1 MDVLRLGVKSELQL
15 PAYTTATAM
24 PDPNLRPS
32 PGELPYAMD
41 VALKSQKIRKKKKRK
56 NGRKK
61 RNTSKN
67 FISSKMTFKYKR
79 HNLLPNQEPRE
90 YCSPEPFLRQKK

>member
-15 PAYTTATAM
+15 PAYTTATT
-24 PDPNLRPS
+24 
-32 PGELPYAMD
+32 
-41 VALKSQKIRKKKKRK
+41 KQKKNSTKKTKKKKKKKKRK

-90 YCSPEPFLRQKK
+90 YCSPEPFLRQTK